1 MDNNNMKYIQTD
13 NLTAIL
19 YKDGGKKLQ
28 IFNCHKS
35 EYGYNSRDLI
45 TSFFGVSDKE
55 FTYKYVEN
63 KVDEVYSTFNKQEID
78 ELLNKIN
85 NYESKQRNNNTYNKC
100 NIYNNTNSIS
110 NMKLTNEEKD
120 EITWRVVDSLYEK
133 LANELEYELQEHEN
147 FPETNDAYMDLFNE
161 MTIKIVKYMR
171 SELFQPMT
179 NEDLK

>member
-1 MDNNNMKYIQTD
+1 MV
-13 NLTAIL
+13 LTHVFV
-19 YKDGGKKLQ
+19 Q
-28 IFNCHKS
+28 
-35 EYGYNSRDLI
+35 LI
-45 TSFFGVSDKE
+45 
-55 FTYKYVEN
+55 
-63 KVDEVYSTFNKQEID
+63 I
-78 ELLNKIN
+78 
-85 NYESKQRNNNTYNKC
+85 
-100 NIYNNTNSIS
+100 

-147 FPETNDAYMDLFNE
+147 FPETNDAYMDLYNE

>member
-63 KVDEVYSTFNKQEID
+63 KADEVYSTFNKQEID

-85 NYESKQRNNNTYNKC
+85 NYESKQRN
-100 NIYNNTNSIS
+100 NNTNSIS

-179 NEDLK
+179 NEDLKNI